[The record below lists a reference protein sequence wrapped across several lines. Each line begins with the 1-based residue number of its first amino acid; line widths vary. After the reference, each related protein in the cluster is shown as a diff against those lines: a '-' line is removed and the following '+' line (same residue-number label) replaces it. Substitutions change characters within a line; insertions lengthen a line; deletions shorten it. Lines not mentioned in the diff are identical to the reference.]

1 MNQASVEESQRP
13 EERGALYFPYIVVP
27 ETAWFSNVL
36 LYWPRVGS
44 IVPTQFLE
52 DPEALGG
59 HMQRLVQEGL
69 VTQIYPDVSAV
80 PGFAEAFLATLEE
93 GGAPAKTAEWKSLP
107 IYFEKL
113 GRQLSEEL
121 VDRRLA
127 RRSDGAWL
135 EVERTTANR
144 FMTYLAC
151 VLGSVQSVGMLPV
164 TDDADNIPGAH
175 SADRHSDG
183 ASVREVVLNAV
194 LPVSKAPLDPARLAA
209 FKSSH
214 GRELARFRTT
224 VEGIVEQVT
233 EMHDEEERE
242 ARLREFLAQSREEV
256 REIDAALQG
265 FNWSGPVAWASAGVL
280 ATAYDLQDGLS
291 AAGIHTIAG
300 AVGVA
305 TSRIRKRSAARRKP
319 MAYAVLASQRALG

>member
-1 MNQASVEESQRP
+1 MNQASTEESQRP
-13 EERGALYFPYIVVP
+13 EEHGALYFPYIVVP

-69 VTQIYPDVSAV
+69 VTQVYPDVSAV
-80 PGFAEAFLATLEE
+80 PGFADAFLATLEE

-127 RRSDGAWL
+127 RRADGPWL

-151 VLGSVQSVGMLPV
+151 VLGSVRSVGMVPV
-164 TDDADNIPGAH
+164 TDAADNVP
-175 SADRHSDG
+175 SARDTDRLSDG
-183 ASVREVVLNAV
+183 TSVREVVLNAV

-214 GRELARFRTT
+214 GNELARFRAT
-224 VEGIVEQVT
+224 VEGFVEEVV
-233 EMHDEEERE
+233 EMREEEERK
-242 ARLREFLAQSREEV
+242 ARLNDFLTESKEEV

-265 FNWSGPVAWASAGVL
+265 FSWSGPTAWASAGVL
-280 ATAYDLQDGLS
+280 ATAYDLQAGLS
-291 AAGIHTIAG
+291 AAGIYTVAG
-300 AVGVA
+300 AVGLA

-319 MAYAVLASQRALG
+319 MAYAVLAGQRALG